1 MLFDVTLTDDFYNIR
16 SRVSSVIL
24 TTSLYEIKEKNVKII
39 DKYMYLTNGQECDL
53 WQGMDDLYIFLVIL
67 I

>member
-24 TTSLYEIKEKNVKII
+24 TTSLCEINEKNVKII
-39 DKYMYLTNGQECDL
+39 DKYMYHT
-53 WQGMDDLYIFLVIL
+53 
-67 I
+67 